1 MDNLRVLPSLTPVL
15 MEQSD
20 AGLRQVVCSGAHC
33 CLIGLDSVL
42 RCWGSGPN
50 GELGYPSTA
59 PDPGEPV
66 RAVPGL
72 GRARS
77 VCTGARFTCA
87 VLEDGGTVCFGDN
100 TYGQLGTGNFTAIS
114 TPAPVSGLAAADQV
128 ACLYRS
134 TCVTTV
140 GGLFCWG
147 DNTFGQLGDG
157 TTATREG
164 PVAVPLP
171 AAAAEV
177 VASDGATCARLVD
190 GSAWCWG
197 RNSVGQVGDGTTE
210 QRLSPARVRGL
221 DDVTS
226 VRVGRGYACA
236 VRGDRSVW
244 CWGASMFLGI
254 GELLTSVPRRACCLR
269 GPVRAVGLGSPW
281 ACALYMDGQY
291 ECYTPLDH
299 PTDRPGWGGSQREG
313 VDLAS
318 SSTSHAAL
326 FADGTVEGFTRQF
339 RPFGQGPIPDGG
351 FFPRGIVRG
360 IDDATQV
367 AAGYDHACALLAT
380 GEVRCWGGNDAG
392 QLGDGPLTFHD
403 APVTVRG
410 LD

>member
-1 MDNLRVLPSLTPVL
+1 MSLGALAFVAVGCAVVAASVDGSAPPL
-15 MEQSD
+15 D
-20 AGLRQVVCSGAHC
+20 AGPSPDARPRAPFTGDLGSNTAVVSGRPVRVVQVSAGFLKTCAVLGD
-33 CLIGLDSVL
+33 GTL
-42 RCWGSGPN
+42 RCWG
-50 GELGYPSTA
+50 
-59 PDPGEPV
+59 
-66 RAVPGL
+66 
-72 GRARS
+72 GRQTMDAG
-77 VCTGARFTCA
+77 VATGA
-87 VLEDGGTVCFGDN
+87 
-100 TYGQLGTGNFTAIS
+100 
-114 TPAPVSGLAAADQV
+114 APVAGVRDVAQV
-128 ACLYRS
+128 AVGW
-134 TCVTTV
+134 THHCVRTR
-140 GGLFCWG
+140 GGAVRCWG

-299 PTDRPGWGGSQREG
+299 PIDQPNWGGSQREG

-367 AAGYDHACALLAT
+367 TAGYDHACALLAT